1 MRGSPKR
8 LNVVMHSV
16 EQDILVI
23 RAEAVGLHIEKRL
36 ASEPS
41 RLRHPLLH
49 GLHGLHGLH
58 RLHRWQPWH
67 RSPFFATSIAS
78 RSLRI
83 KSVSATIA
91 RTPGRSRFAARRCF
105 DGKQLT

>member
-41 RLRHPLLH
+41 RLRHPL
-49 GLHGLHGLH
+49 LHGLH